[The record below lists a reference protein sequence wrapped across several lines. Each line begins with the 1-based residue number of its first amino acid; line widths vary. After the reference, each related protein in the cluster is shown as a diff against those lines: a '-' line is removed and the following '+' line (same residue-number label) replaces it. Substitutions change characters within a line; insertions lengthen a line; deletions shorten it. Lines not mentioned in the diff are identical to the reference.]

1 MTQKK
6 TTVLDHLLSY
16 IDTEI
21 EQVSTL
27 PMDNPETSGYL
38 LGMYNIRKKI
48 EEDYIKKESEQIHNA
63 FDEGYYNGAELLE
76 YTADQYIGDNY
87 FTKENNIYL

>member
-6 TTVLDHLLSY
+6 TTVLDQLLSY
-16 IDTEI
+16 IDTAI

-27 PMDNPETSGYL
+27 PMNNPETSGYL

-48 EEDYIKKESEQIHNA
+48 EEDYVKKESEQIHNA
-63 FDEGYYNGAELLE
+63 FDEGYYNGSELLE
-76 YTADQYIGDNY
+76 YTADQYLNETY
-87 FTKENNIYL
+87 FSKESNIYL

>member
-6 TTVLDHLLSY
+6 TTTLNQLLSY
-16 IDTEI
+16 IDIEI

-38 LGMYNIRKKI
+38 LGMYNIRKTIEKNYISREI
-48 EEDYIKKESEQIHNA
+48 EELHNA
-63 FDEGYYNGAELLE
+63 FDNGYFNGSELIE
-76 YTADQYIGDNY
+76 YTADQYLDETY
-87 FTKENNIYL
+87 FSKENNIYL